1 MPEWL
6 YFEKHLDEV
15 QRLLPSDLLKS
26 KIMRQIYYFTYL
38 QLLPRF
44 AEKAQ

>member
-1 MPEWL
+1 MALFWETLGWSP
-6 YFEKHLDEV
+6 KT
-15 QRLLPSDLLKS
+15 RLLPSDLLKS
-26 KIMRQIYYFTYL
+26 KIIRQIYYFTYL